1 MRILSSKFTSSK
13 LGLKSIFVCPPS
25 SVRTKAPSAPSVVP
39 DRRYLL
45 TCAACQSRLGELR
58 VGRVLPAPAAGWR
71 HGATQWFCCV
81 NRLDRAP
88 DLALRE
94 TDLLYGPAT
103 CSLHRAALPSLVVA
117 NNDDGDSDSES
128 NDKDRLRVGTCPTC
142 GVEVGT
148 LVEEAVECEY
158 AALHFL
164 QRNSCADDVTD
175 NGRDVTTD
183 PQLSGKPSGGKIC
196 DKDALAPAVH
206 PAGASWGANFLAYL
220 ASRVQEAPE
229 LMPRLALSPRG
240 SRTDRLHLWIADRQL
255 TILRSCEADQLT
267 VSTVRSCE
275 ADQLTVSTV
284 SKVLF
289 KLSAAGGEE
298 EEELVE
304 VVSERLYRAG
314 LALLQESCRHFPDTV
329 RTFQDYRVA
338 YLSLL

>member
-1 MRILSSKFTSSK
+1 
-13 LGLKSIFVCPPS
+13 
-25 SVRTKAPSAPSVVP
+25 VP
-39 DRRYLL
+39 DRLYILR
-45 TCAACQSRLGELR
+45 CAACQSRLGELR

-71 HGATQWFCCV
+71 HGATSWFCCV
-81 NRLDRAP
+81 NRLERAP

-103 CSLHRAALPSLVVA
+103 CSLHRAALPSLA
-117 NNDDGDSDSES
+117 TKDDDSDS
-128 NDKDRLRVGTCPTC
+128 NDKDRLRVGTCRTC
-142 GVEVGT
+142 GVEIGT

-164 QRNSCADDVTD
+164 PLDSCDDDVTD
-175 NGRDVTTD
+175 NGRDVTAD
-183 PQLSGKPSGGKIC
+183 PHVEKDSLPEEQLSSNQSGGKIC
-196 DKDALAPAVH
+196 DQDALAPAVH

-240 SRTDRLHLWIADRQL
+240 KRTERLHLWIADRQL

-289 KLSAAGGEE
+289 KLSAAGGEKE
-298 EEELVE
+298 EEEIVE
-304 VVSERLYRAG
+304 VSERLYRAG
-314 LALLQESCRHFPDTV
+314 LALLQDSCRHFPDTV
-329 RTFQDYRVA
+329 RTFQDYQVA

>member
-1 MRILSSKFTSSK
+1 M
-13 LGLKSIFVCPPS
+13 
-25 SVRTKAPSAPSVVP
+25 
-39 DRRYLL
+39 
-45 TCAACQSRLGELR
+45 
-58 VGRVLPAPAAGWR
+58 LPAPAAGWR
-71 HGATQWFCCV
+71 HGATNWFCCV

-103 CSLHRAALPSLVVA
+103 CSLHRAALSSLA
-117 NNDDGDSDSES
+117 INDDDSD
-128 NDKDRLRVGTCPTC
+128 DKDRLRVGACPTC
-142 GVEVGT
+142 GVEIGT

-158 AALHFL
+158 AAIHFL
-164 QRNSCADDVTD
+164 QWDSGADDVIAD

-183 PQLSGKPSGGKIC
+183 PQLSSKHISSGKIC

-229 LMPRLALSPRG
+229 LMPKLALTPRG
-240 SRTDRLHLWIADRQL
+240 NRTERLHLWIADRQL
-255 TILRSCEADQLT
+255 TILRSCA
-267 VSTVRSCE
+267 E

-284 SKVLF
+284 SKILF
-289 KLSAAGGEE
+289 KLSAGGGEKE

-304 VVSERLYRAG
+304 EVSERLYRAG
-314 LALLQESCRHFPDTV
+314 LVLLQDSCRHFPDTV
-329 RTFQDYRVA
+329 RTFQDYQVA

>member
-1 MRILSSKFTSSK
+1 MEGSGSTSFK
-13 LGLKSIFVCPPS
+13 LGFKSIFVCPPS
-25 SVRTKAPSAPSVVP
+25 SVRTKTPSAPSVVP

-45 TCAACQSRLGELR
+45 TCAACRGRLGELR

-71 HGATQWFCCV
+71 HGATNWFCCV

-117 NNDDGDSDSES
+117 TEDDDSES
-128 NDKDRLRVGTCPTC
+128 NDKDHLRVGTCRTC
-142 GVEVGT
+142 GVEIGT

-158 AALHFL
+158 AALNFL
-164 QRNSCADDVTD
+164 QWDSCADDVAD
-175 NGRDVTTD
+175 NERDVTTD
-183 PQLSGKPSGGKIC
+183 SQLSRKHSGGKIC
-196 DKDALAPAVH
+196 DTDVLAQAVR

-229 LMPRLALSPRG
+229 LMPKLALSPRG
-240 SRTDRLHLWIADRQL
+240 RRTERLHLWIPDRQL
-255 TILRSCEADQLT
+255 TILRSCAEADQLT
-267 VSTVRSCE
+267 
-275 ADQLTVSTV
+275 ASTV

-289 KLSAAGGEE
+289 KLSAAGGEKE
-298 EEELVE
+298 EEEFVE
-304 VVSERLYRAG
+304 EVSERLYRAG
-314 LALLQESCRHFPDTV
+314 LTLLQDSCRHFPDTV
-329 RTFQDYRVA
+329 RTVQDYQVA

>member
-1 MRILSSKFTSSK
+1 MQIFIVQNRISCCNPDFQKYFFSAHLSSIRK
-13 LGLKSIFVCPPS
+13 
-25 SVRTKAPSAPSVVP
+25 KAPSAPSVVS

-45 TCAACQSRLGELR
+45 TCAACRSRLGQLR

-71 HGATQWFCCV
+71 HGATSWFCCV

-103 CSLHRAALPSLVVA
+103 CSLHRAALPSLA
-117 NNDDGDSDSES
+117 TKDDDSDS
-128 NDKDRLRVGTCPTC
+128 NDKDRLRVVACPTC
-142 GVEVGT
+142 GVEIGT

-164 QRNSCADDVTD
+164 PWDSFDDDVTD
-175 NGRDVTTD
+175 NGRDVTPD
-183 PQLSGKPSGGKIC
+183 PQLSSKHSGGKIC

-240 SRTDRLHLWIADRQL
+240 RRTERLHLWIADRQL
-255 TILRSCEADQLT
+255 TILRSGE
-267 VSTVRSCE
+267 S
-275 ADQLTVSTV
+275 DQLTVSTV

-289 KLSAAGGEE
+289 KLSTGGEE
-298 EEELVE
+298 EEEIVE
-304 VVSERLYRAG
+304 VSERLFRSG
-314 LALLQESCRHFPDTV
+314 LAMLQDSCRHFPDTI
-329 RTFQDYRVA
+329 RTFQDYTVA

>member
-1 MRILSSKFTSSK
+1 M
-13 LGLKSIFVCPPS
+13 
-25 SVRTKAPSAPSVVP
+25 
-39 DRRYLL
+39 
-45 TCAACQSRLGELR
+45 
-58 VGRVLPAPAAGWR
+58 GRVLPAPAAGWR
-71 HGATQWFCCV
+71 HGATNWFCCV

-117 NNDDGDSDSES
+117 TNDDDSDSDS
-128 NDKDRLRVGTCPTC
+128 NDKDRLRVGTCRTC
-142 GVEVGT
+142 GVEIGT

-158 AALHFL
+158 AALRFL
-164 QRNSCADDVTD
+164 QWDSCADDVTD

-183 PQLSGKPSGGKIC
+183 PQLSGKPISGGKIS
-196 DKDALAPAVH
+196 DKDASAPAVH

-229 LMPRLALSPRG
+229 LMPKLALSPRG
-240 SRTDRLHLWIADRQL
+240 KKRTDRLHLWIADRQL
-255 TILRSCEADQLT
+255 TILRSCA
-267 VSTVRSCE
+267 E

-289 KLSAAGGEE
+289 KLSAAGGKEE
-298 EEELVE
+298 EEIVE
-304 VVSERLYRAG
+304 EVSERLYRGG
-314 LALLQESCRHFPDTV
+314 LALLQDSCRHFPDTV
-329 RTFQDYRVA
+329 RTFQDYSVA

>member
-1 MRILSSKFTSSK
+1 M
-13 LGLKSIFVCPPS
+13 
-25 SVRTKAPSAPSVVP
+25 KAPSAPSVLP
-39 DRRYLL
+39 DRLYILN
-45 TCAACQSRLGELR
+45 CAACRGRLGQLR

-71 HGATQWFCCV
+71 HGATHWFCCV

-103 CSLHRAALPSLVVA
+103 CSLHRAALPSLAVA
-117 NNDDGDSDSES
+117 TNDDSDSES
-128 NDKDRLRVGTCPTC
+128 NDTERLRVGTCPTC
-142 GVEVGT
+142 GVEIGT

-164 QRNSCADDVTD
+164 PWDSCADDVIAD

-183 PQLSGKPSGGKIC
+183 PQLSSKKHSGGKIC

-220 ASRVQEAPE
+220 AARVQEAPE
-229 LMPRLALSPRG
+229 LMPRLALSPRCK
-240 SRTDRLHLWIADRQL
+240 RTERLHLWIADRQL
-255 TILRSCEADQLT
+255 TILRSAEADQLT
-267 VSTVRSCE
+267 VSTVRSAE
-275 ADQLTVSTV
+275 SDQLTVSTV

-298 EEELVE
+298 EEEIVE
-304 VVSERLYRAG
+304 EVSERLYRAG
-314 LALLQESCRHFPDTV
+314 VALLQDSCRHFPDTV
-329 RTFQDYRVA
+329 RTFQDYSVA

>member
-1 MRILSSKFTSSK
+1 
-13 LGLKSIFVCPPS
+13 
-25 SVRTKAPSAPSVVP
+25 VP

-71 HGATQWFCCV
+71 HGATNWFCCV

-103 CSLHRAALPSLVVA
+103 CSLHRAALPSLVVVA
-117 NNDDGDSDSES
+117 TNDDSDSDRS
-128 NDKDRLRVGTCPTC
+128 NDKERLRVGACPTC
-142 GVEVGT
+142 GVEIGT
-148 LVEEAVECEY
+148 LVEEAMECEY

-164 QRNSCADDVTD
+164 PWDSCDDDVTD

-183 PQLSGKPSGGKIC
+183 PQLSGKPSSGKIC

-240 SRTDRLHLWIADRQL
+240 KKRTERLHLWIADRQL

-267 VSTVRSCE
+267 ILRSGE

-289 KLSAAGGEE
+289 KLSAAGGEKE
-298 EEELVE
+298 EEEIVE
-304 VVSERLYRAG
+304 EVSERLYRAG

-329 RTFQDYRVA
+329 RTFQDYQVA